1 VRKKGKKFV
10 FTDNI
15 KCRLF
20 KVFPLETSVFHWTDS
35 LKKFEVSLKL
45 EGYEYSGNFKID
57 SIGEVNLR
65 LRSSIDYECMILN
78 VSINEENNS
87 FFIVVSDVSYA
98 PPYRIENLTKTTFKI
113 CQKDSRS
120 DDFDIIKPFNITS
133 FAWSYPIN
141 EKLLSISIC
150 T

>member
-1 VRKKGKKFV
+1 M
-10 FTDNI
+10 
-15 KCRLF
+15 
-20 KVFPLETSVFHWTDS
+20 
-35 LKKFEVSLKL
+35 KL
-45 EGYEYSGNFKID
+45 EGFEFSGNFKID
-57 SIGEVNLR
+57 NIGEMSMR
-65 LRSSIDYECMILN
+65 MRSSIDNECLILN

-87 FFIVVSDVSYA
+87 FFIVVSDMSFM

-120 DDFDIIKPFNITS
+120 DDFDILKPYHITS
-133 FAWSYPIN
+133 FAWSYPLN